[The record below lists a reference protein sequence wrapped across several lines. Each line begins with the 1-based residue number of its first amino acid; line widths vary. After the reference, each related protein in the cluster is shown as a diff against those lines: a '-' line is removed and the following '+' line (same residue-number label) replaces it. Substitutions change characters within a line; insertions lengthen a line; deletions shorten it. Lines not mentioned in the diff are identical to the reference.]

1 MLTEFGKLIR
11 YYRIEH
17 DIKMKDMAETLEVPP
32 SYLSA
37 LEMGRK
43 AVTDGFLKKLI
54 EQYVFTEQEAQ
65 QLTTAAKDSATSVK
79 INLINV
85 SREKRELAL
94 DFARKFRDLDPETVN
109 KLKKLI
115 E

>member
-1 MLTEFGKLIR
+1 MLTDFGKLIR

-54 EQYVFTEQEAQ
+54 TVYSFTPHEVK
-65 QLTTAAKDSATSVK
+65 QLTNAAKDSVISVK
-79 INLINV
+79 INLENI
-85 SREKRELAL
+85 SQEKRGLAL